1 MTSARS
7 SEIWKRDEVDSPCV
21 SVCLVHP
28 DAGICLGC
36 HRTRE
41 EIDGWNDLSPE
52 ERAFILDELPGREKL
67 LRGHRRRRGPGR
79 GRHGRARRRDGGST
93 AKPPDLS

>member
-36 HRTRE
+36 HRTRA
-41 EIDGWNDLSPE
+41 EIDEWNDLSPE
-52 ERAFILDELPGREKL
+52 ERALILDELPGREKL
-67 LRGHRRRRGPGR
+67 LRGHRRRRESRRGR
-79 GRHGRARRRDGGST
+79 GARARRPGGGGM

>member
-28 DAGICLGC
+28 DVGICLGC
-36 HRTRE
+36 HRTRA
-41 EIDGWNDLSPE
+41 EIDEWNDLSPD
-52 ERAFILDELPGREKL
+52 ERALILDELPGREKL
-67 LRGHRRRRGPGR
+67 LHGHRRRRGSRR
-79 GRHGRARRRDGGST
+79 GRRAGARKPGGGSV

>member
-7 SEIWKRDEVDSPCV
+7 SETWKRNEVDSPCV

-36 HRTRE
+36 HRTRA

-52 ERAFILDELPGREKL
+52 ERARVLDELPGREEL
-67 LRGHRRRRGPGR
+67 LRGHRRRRGSRR
-79 GRHGRARRRDGGST
+79 GRRARARRAGGGST